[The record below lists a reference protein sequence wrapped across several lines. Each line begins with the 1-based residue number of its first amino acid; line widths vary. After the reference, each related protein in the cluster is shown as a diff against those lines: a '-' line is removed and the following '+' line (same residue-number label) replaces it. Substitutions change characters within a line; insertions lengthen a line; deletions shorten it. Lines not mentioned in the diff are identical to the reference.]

1 MSDTQAR
8 LHAIRAVMPPR
19 GTPHHEMP
27 AYMQRDQ
34 QSTNAAHTALDALAA
49 ELERVTAALRE
60 AREGFVEAYEYGC
73 QWPIGLDTD
82 PQEQR
87 GMDRDVFLRNCEFLI
102 ERIDAALTDVAR
114 AAQEDK

>member
-1 MSDTQAR
+1 MSDPR
-8 LHAIRAVMPPR
+8 LDAIRGNAIR
-19 GTPHHEMP
+19 GI
-27 AYMQRDQ
+27 QRRADDVRDR
-34 QSTNAAHTALDALAA
+34 SYAAAEWCDVRFLLA

-114 AAQEDK
+114 AAREDK